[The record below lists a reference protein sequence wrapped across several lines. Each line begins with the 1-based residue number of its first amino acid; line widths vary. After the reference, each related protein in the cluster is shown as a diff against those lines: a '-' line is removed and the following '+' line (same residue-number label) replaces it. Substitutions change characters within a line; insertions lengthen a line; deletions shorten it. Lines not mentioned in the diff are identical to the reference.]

1 MRLCTFSTAD
11 VASHVGLA
19 LAGDRVL
26 DVTAS
31 FAGDPHFATLLA
43 LIEHQDE
50 TLPALRKLQAQGA
63 KPGCAHLAH
72 ALRQVRFEVPYRPP
86 QIRCFSVYEQHLK
99 NAFQQVMAH
108 GVRPATGML
117 MRALG
122 AGKVPKAFYETP
134 IYYKGVRLNLSG
146 HGSKVRR
153 PDPGAKLDYEAELGV
168 IVGRP
173 GKNIGTS
180 AAMSHVFGYVIFND
194 FSERAQLM
202 KEMRTR
208 PSAGPAK
215 GKDFDGSNSLGPWI
229 VTADEI
235 RDPHALGVTVRV
247 NGEVRGEGSTAG
259 MTHRIDRIV
268 SYASANETLHGG
280 ELLATGCVPNCA
292 GIEQWRFLD
301 DGDRVDVEIA
311 GLGVLTNSITGHQP

>member
-1 MRLCTFSTAD
+1 MRLCTFSNAT

-19 LAGDRVL
+19 LSGERVL

-31 FAGDPHFATLLA
+31 FAGDARFATLLA

-50 TLPALRKLQAQGA
+50 TLPAIRALEREYA
-63 KPGCAHLAH
+63 KPGRPAPVCPMRHIRL
-72 ALRQVRFEVPYRPP
+72 EIPYRPP
-86 QIRCFSVYEQHLK
+86 QIRCFSAYDQHLK
-99 NAFQQVMAH
+99 NAFHQVMTH
-108 GVRPATGML
+108 GVSPFAGFL

-122 AGKVPKAFYETP
+122 MGRVPKGFYDAP
-134 IYYKGVRLNLSG
+134 VYYKGVRLNLSG
-146 HGSKVRR
+146 HDSVVPR
-153 PDPGAKLDYEAELGV
+153 PDPGAMLDYEAELGV
-168 IVGRP
+168 IVGKP
-173 GKNIGTS
+173 GKNIGCS
-180 AAMSHVFGYVIFND
+180 DAMSHVFGYVIFND

-202 KEMRTR
+202 KEMRAR

-215 GKDFDGSNSLGPWI
+215 GKDFDSSNSLGAWV

-235 RDPHALGVTVRV
+235 EDPHRLEVTVRV
-247 NGEVRGEGSTAG
+247 NGEVRGKGSTSW

-268 SYASANETLHGG
+268 SYASHNETLHGG

-301 DGDRVDVEIA
+301 DGDRVEVEIS
-311 GLGVLTNSITGHQP
+311 GLGTLPNLITAR